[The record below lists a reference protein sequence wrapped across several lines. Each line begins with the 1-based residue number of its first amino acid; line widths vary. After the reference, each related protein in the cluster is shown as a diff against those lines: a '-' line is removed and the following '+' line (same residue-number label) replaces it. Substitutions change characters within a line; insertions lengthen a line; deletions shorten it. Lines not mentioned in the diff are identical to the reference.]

1 MDGCI
6 GGRWVM
12 GTPFTQNASI
22 ALPPTITFGAY
33 ESKLYETITPVKV
46 EIDAMVTTAAEVLH
60 LCPLLLTAGSLCMT
74 ERCLTAVCDARE
86 ARPPDRISGRVQQR
100 RSGLVQRRV

>member
-22 ALPPTITFGAY
+22 ALPATITFGAY
-33 ESKLYETITPVKV
+33 ESKLYETIQPVKV
-46 EIDAMVTTAAEVLH
+46 EIDAMVTTAAEVLQLCH
-60 LCPLLLTAGSLCMT
+60 LLSALCFSRQDLCSDRAMSAGS
-74 ERCLTAVCDARE
+74 V
-86 ARPPDRISGRVQQR
+86 R
-100 RSGLVQRRV
+100 RS

>member
-22 ALPPTITFGAY
+22 ALPATITFGAY
-33 ESKLYETITPVKV
+33 ESKLYETIQPVKV

-60 LCPLLLTAGSLCMT
+60 LPSAFHVYSSD
-74 ERCLTAVCDARE
+74 RCLLAVCDARE
-86 ARPPDRISGRVQQR
+86 ARPPDRISCGVQQR

>member
-33 ESKLYETITPVKV
+33 ESKLYETIQPVKV

-60 LCPLLLTAGSLCMT
+60 LSALCFS
-74 ERCLTAVCDARE
+74 RQDLCA
-86 ARPPDRISGRVQQR
+86 
-100 RSGLVQRRV
+100 